1 VLENVTGGDGQTTSE
16 NKIFINTNTKKKKYR
31 EDDILEIKVNS
42 EKNINDLYVDINYK
56 CINNNDLKQR
66 YYWNSDSLH

>member
-1 VLENVTGGDGQTTSE
+1 MLENVTGGDGQTTSE